1 MNILLRYS
9 LGFDLWILGLLLQ
22 VFHCV
27 FLVQSSLDYNAR
39 YSTTSMPV
47 ITRSK
52 SRLATDSSKELST
65 ANSSNSSKEFLDS
78 TSNQSTTHPSQTN
91 FFFTTIDS
99 STTSRFLEQTSSS
112 HLSLSSLPRYHDV
125 SEDQFQNSNLEFR
138 NFEIPMEN
146 IVFSSYQ
153 ATPILHYFQK
163 WKRTVRMFHRT

>member
-22 VFHCV
+22 VFNCV

-99 STTSRFLEQTSSS
+99 STTSRFWNKH
-112 HLSLSSLPRYHDV
+112 HLHIYRCLHCLDIMM
-125 SEDQFQNSNLEFR
+125 FQKINFKIR
-138 NFEIPMEN
+138 IWNFEI
-146 IVFSSYQ
+146 SKS
-153 ATPILHYFQK
+153 L
-163 WKRTVRMFHRT
+163 

>member
-65 ANSSNSSKEFLDS
+65 ANSSNSSKEFWIQHQINRQRIHLRLISFLLLLIHLQHLVFWNKHHLHIYRCLHCLDIMMF
-78 TSNQSTTHPSQTN
+78 QKIN
-91 FFFTTIDS
+91 FKI
-99 STTSRFLEQTSSS
+99 RIW
-112 HLSLSSLPRYHDV
+112 
-125 SEDQFQNSNLEFR
+125 
-138 NFEIPMEN
+138 NFEI
-146 IVFSSYQ
+146 SKS
-153 ATPILHYFQK
+153 L
-163 WKRTVRMFHRT
+163 